1 MAGRLEGKVAIVSG
15 SARGMGAAHARKFVE
30 EGASVVL
37 SDVLDAEG
45 EALAKELGDSACYVH
60 LDVTDEVQWGEA
72 VATAVERFGG
82 LHILVNN
89 AGIVKMMPLAA
100 MTLEDYRTV
109 IDINQFGVF
118 LGMKAA
124 IPAMSDAGG
133 GSIVNIS
140 SIDGIVGSPGMVAY
154 VASKFAVRGMTK
166 VAALELAA
174 SNIRV
179 NSVHPGGVRTPMIEA
194 PEFAAFD
201 IDGMISKETPLGRI
215 ARPEEISELIL
226 FLASDAS
233 SYCSGAEFVID
244 GGLTAG
250 IAVSSFNEM
259 LGGG

>member
-30 EGASVVL
+30 EGALVVI

-45 EALAKELGDSACYVH
+45 EALAKELGDSACYLH
-60 LDVTDEVQWGEA
+60 LDVTDEAQWREA
-72 VATAVERFGG
+72 VRTAVERFGG

-89 AGIVKMMPLAA
+89 AGVVRFMPLAA
-100 MTLEDYRTV
+100 MTLEDYRAV
-109 IDINQFGVF
+109 IDINQVGVF
-118 LGMKAA
+118 LGMKAVVT
-124 IPAMSDAGG
+124 AMSDAGG

-140 SIDGIVGSPGMVAY
+140 SIDGLMGSPGLVAY

-179 NSVHPGGVRTPMIEA
+179 NSVHPGGVRTPMLEG
-194 PEFAAFD
+194 PELAGLD
-201 IDGMISKETPLGRI
+201 VEGMIARQTPLGRI
-215 ARPEEISELIL
+215 ARPEEVSELIL

-244 GGLTAG
+244 GALTAG
-250 IAVSSFNEM
+250 VAVEALNEM
-259 LGGG
+259 LAGG